1 MLLYI
6 VKFSFISLLIIILTH
21 YLYKYFTS
29 LLTTPKVKDLVF
41 VPTKKYDELYEL
53 IKQDKQD
60 KQGIKA
66 QSPENPIKSNL
77 DMKSEL
83 KKYLNTQLSNI
94 QQTNHIKQYNTS
106 KLIYTDIKH
115 T

>member
-60 KQGIKA
+60 IKA
-66 QSPENPIKSNL
+66 KVQENPIKSNL

-94 QQTNHIKQYNTS
+94 QQTNNIKQYNTS

>member
-60 KQGIKA
+60 KQGVKV

>member
-60 KQGIKA
+60 KQGVKV

-94 QQTNHIKQYNTS
+94 QQTNNIKQYNTS

>member
-60 KQGIKA
+60 IKA
-66 QSPENPIKSNL
+66 QAPENPIKSNL

-94 QQTNHIKQYNTS
+94 QQTNNIKQYNTS